1 VSVAAVAVPQRATV
15 WRRFRRHHLALV
27 GAAMTAGFVVL
38 AACAPLLPLPDPY
51 SVDALHTLGPPLTP
65 GHPFGTDEVGRDILS
80 RVIWGARISLL
91 ISVSAA
97 ALALGAGATLGLLAG
112 YLAARADTLI
122 MRVIDVLM
130 AFPYILLAL
139 AIVSALGPGLVNA
152 MLAIALVGIPPYA
165 RLARASVL
173 GLRKQE
179 FVEAARMAGATDAR
193 VLRRHVLPNTLAPTI
208 VMFSLDI
215 GAKMIATAG
224 LSFLGLGTQP
234 PVADWGNMLASG
246 RSYIVVAP
254 HLATFPGLAMFLTVI
269 GFNLL
274 GDGLRDALD
283 PRLR

>member
-1 VSVAAVAVPQRATV
+1 MSAAIPAGDRTRV
-15 WRRFRRHHLALV
+15 WRRFQRHRLALI
-27 GAAMTAGFVVL
+27 GAGILAGFIGLSV
-38 AACAPLLPLPDPY
+38 CAPLLPIPDPY
-51 SVDALHTLGPPLTP
+51 SVDALNTLRPPLST
-65 GHPFGTDEVGRDILS
+65 GHLLGTDEVGRDLLS
-80 RVIWGARISLL
+80 RVVWGARISLL

-97 ALALGAGATLGLLAG
+97 ALALAAGVVLGILAG
-112 YLAARADTLI
+112 YLASRADAVV
-122 MRVIDVLM
+122 MRGIDVLM

-152 MLAIALVGIPPYA
+152 MLAIAVVGIPPYA
-165 RLARASVL
+165 RLARATVL
-173 GLRKQE
+173 GLREQE
-179 FVEAARMAGATDAR
+179 FVEAARVAGATDSR
-193 VLRRHVLPNTLAPTI
+193 VLRRHVLPNILAPTV

-215 GAKMIATAG
+215 GTKMIATAG

-234 PVADWGNMLASG
+234 PVADWGTMLASG
-246 RSYIVVAP
+246 RSYIAVAP

>member
-1 VSVAAVAVPQRATV
+1 
-15 WRRFRRHHLALV
+15 
-27 GAAMTAGFVVL
+27 
-38 AACAPLLPLPDPY
+38 
-51 SVDALHTLGPPLTP
+51 
-65 GHPFGTDEVGRDILS
+65 
-80 RVIWGARISLL
+80 
-91 ISVSAA
+91 
-97 ALALGAGATLGLLAG
+97 
-112 YLAARADTLI
+112 
-122 MRVIDVLM
+122 
-130 AFPYILLAL
+130 
-139 AIVSALGPGLVNA
+139 VNA

-165 RLARASVL
+165 RLTRASVL
-173 GLRKQE
+173 SLRELE
-179 FVEAARMAGATDAR
+179 FVDAARVAGATDTR
-193 VLRRHVLPNTLAPTI
+193 VLRRHVLPNILAPTV

-234 PVADWGNMLASG
+234 PIADWGNMLASG

>member
-1 VSVAAVAVPQRATV
+1 MSAAAPVSERTRV
-15 WRRFRRHHLALV
+15 WRRFQRHRLALI
-27 GAAMTAGFVVL
+27 GAAMIAGFIGL
-38 AACAPLLPLPDPY
+38 GACAPLLPIADPY
-51 SVDALHTLGPPLTP
+51 SVDALNTLQPPFSPRHVL
-65 GHPFGTDEVGRDILS
+65 GTDEVGRDLLS
-80 RVIWGARISLL
+80 RVIWGARISL
-91 ISVSAA
+91 IVSASA
-97 ALALGAGATLGLLAG
+97 AVLALAAGVVLGLLAG

-122 MRVIDVLM
+122 MRTIDVVM

-165 RLARASVL
+165 RLSRATVL
-173 GLRKQE
+173 GLREQE
-179 FVEAARMAGATDAR
+179 FVEAARVAGATDGR
-193 VLRRHVLPNTLAPTI
+193 VLRRHVLPNVLAPTI

-215 GAKMIATAG
+215 GAKMIATSG

-246 RSYIVVAP
+246 RSYIAVAP